1 MFFKGLCAGVRCRA
15 LFLWQFPLRIEEMM
29 KLSGM
34 EQDREAENPTKSVD
48 FINLGGIGHEANTA

>member
-1 MFFKGLCAGVRCRA
+1 MEI
-15 LFLWQFPLRIEEMM
+15 PLRGRKKEAF
-29 KLSGM
+29 SGM